1 VQILQS
7 QGPSYE
13 KPLIQCRIVLKD
25 IADLYGHEQVVRSQ
39 VDFLK
44 KNLKRLGYFFR
55 PILIVKKYN
64 VVLDGHH
71 RVEALKEMGGVRI
84 PCIEIE
90 YLDNPEITLATWY
103 PIYTGEA
110 DDFLASL
117 QRMSIEAKAI
127 DVIDNNTF
135 DDPQYEFALH
145 STSGNWLLKGS
156 QQELYKKFLNEYD
169 AAKFDYV
176 KTFDYAYA
184 SVRRQFASFT
194 LLRKTLTKQDVID
207 TARSG
212 KVYAPKTT
220 RHILTFRYQ
229 DIKVPMNA
237 LIDEK

>member
-1 VQILQS
+1 VI
-7 QGPSYE
+7 
-13 KPLIQCRIVLKD
+13 
-25 IADLYGHEQVVRSQ
+25 
-39 VDFLK
+39 
-44 KNLKRLGYFFR
+44 
-55 PILIVKKYN
+55 
-64 VVLDGHH
+64 
-71 RVEALKEMGGVRI
+71 I

-127 DVIDNNTF
+127 ELIDKNTF
-135 DDPQYEFALH
+135 EDPQYEFALH

-169 AAKFDYV
+169 ATKFGYV

-184 SVRRQFASFT
+184 SVRKQFASFT
-194 LLRKTLTKQDVID
+194 LLRRTLTKQDVID

-229 DIKVPMNA
+229 DIKVPMSA
-237 LIDEK
+237 LMDE